1 MHAYMCILFYVKIT
15 NKPIYTCMCDA
26 ICHVLIITMIGTVEI
41 GAVTNQDFNIK
52 IAHKAYIYGFQPCAV

>member
-1 MHAYMCILFYVKIT
+1 
-15 NKPIYTCMCDA
+15 MCDA

-52 IAHKAYIYGFQPCAV
+52 IAHKA